1 VVPSWERRQSFWDL
15 STVLQKPD
23 RTFR

>member
-15 STVLQKPD
+15 STVLQKPE